1 MGKTLTMSGIQFK
14 LKKKGGTENG
24 TQRGIEKKGPAGTN
38 KIGFKF
44 AKKVS
49 TPVQIKSK
57 QNLLNDDENVS
68 DDEGKVINI
77 DSFDKSKGGSL
88 AGNKAVASKT
98 KTEPLVI
105 KPPSLNKSINFT
117 PNEESIITKQRE
129 EAERKL
135 QYGITNFRTNDTDK
149 KTDVTESSRPTD
161 TDLHLSKE
169 DQIRLSV
176 LNGESMDKSTGLVIP
191 INQDKDSL
199 DEEVEDYEKVP
210 VEQFGAALL
219 RGMGWKPEPQKSKK
233 SQKTVQDLKSKVETR
248 KRSIL
253 LGIGAK
259 AVESEVMEELVGK
272 RGTRFEAPLIKRE
285 KK

>member
-1 MGKTLTMSGIQFK
+1 MGKMLTMSGIQFK
-14 LKKKGGTENG
+14 LKKKGATE
-24 TQRGIEKKGPAGTN
+24 TPRGIEKKGLPVTN

-49 TPVQIKSK
+49 TPVQLKSQA

-77 DSFDKSKGGSL
+77 DSFDKRKGGSL
-88 AGNKAVASKT
+88 AGNKAIASAT
-98 KTEPLVI
+98 KPESLVI
-105 KPPSLNKSINFT
+105 KPPSLNKSINFS

-135 QYGITNFRTNDTDK
+135 QYGMTNFRTNDTDK
-149 KTDVTESSRPTD
+149 RPDLTDLGTHTD
-161 TDLHLSKE
+161 TDLHLSQE

-176 LNGESMDKSTGLVIP
+176 LNGESIDKSTGLVIP
-191 INQDKDSL
+191 MNHDKDSL
-199 DEEVEDYEKVP
+199 DEEVQDYEKVP

-233 SQKTVQDLKSKVETR
+233 SKKTAQDLKSKVETR
-248 KRSIL
+248 KKSIL
-253 LGIGAK
+253 LGIGAE
-259 AVESEVMEELVGK
+259 AVESDVMEELVGK

-285 KK
+285 KM